1 MLLPGEM
8 GLLIETAMGK
18 GKWRKPAFRMR
29 IQATSYSDST
39 SVTPI
44 RQKASA
50 GLVQAAAE
58 DTGEKQRTEWSL
70 PE

>member
-1 MLLPGEM
+1 MAEASIPDEDSGHILLR
-8 GLLIETAMGK
+8 LN
-18 GKWRKPAFRMR
+18 
-29 IQATSYSDST
+29 QCD
-39 SVTPI
+39 PI

>member
-1 MLLPGEM
+1 MAEASIPDEDSGHILLR
-8 GLLIETAMGK
+8 LN
-18 GKWRKPAFRMR
+18 
-29 IQATSYSDST
+29 QCD
-39 SVTPI
+39 PI

-70 PE
+70 PEIAILFLEEGCSGLNKI